1 MGMHFAVV
9 AVPAGLEEFRRAFAA
24 TWPNH
29 EPGRTRTG
37 FTNYQDVWDWSEEN
51 KNVVYANDWS
61 LKNPGSEVYL
71 FYQDGPWAVMVDP
84 SYVLASDEQ
93 GLSSLSSRFG
103 KTLSIVI
110 ETTGG
115 CANFDYYEQGVARR
129 SVQYM
134 DGEMKSEGERLPEER
149 GLDKNTFYMNEVEQL
164 MTAFGLSQI
173 GDESVAPRIQ
183 AVELIDRNDYT
194 RSNAK
199 IMEDLGAKMVS
210 AQEGE
215 PAKPWWKF
223 W

>member
-9 AVPAGLEEFRRAFAA
+9 AVPAALEEFRRAFDAA
-24 TWPNH
+24 WPNH

-37 FTNYQDVWDWSEEN
+37 FTNYQEVWDWSFEN
-51 KNVVYANDWS
+51 RKVVYAKDWS
-61 LKNPGSEVYL
+61 PENPGSEVYL

-93 GLSSLSSRFG
+93 GLTSLSSRFG

-110 ETTGG
+110 ETGG
-115 CANFDYYEQGVARR
+115 GVANFDYYEQGVARR

-134 DGEMKSEGERLPEER
+134 DGAMKSEGERLPEER
-149 GLDKNTFYMNEVEQL
+149 GLAEDSFYMDEVEQL

-173 GDESVAPRIQ
+173 GDESVAPRIE

-210 AQEGE
+210 AQESE
-215 PAKPWWKF
+215 TAKPWWKF